1 MHGREKKDNRSRL
14 ERQIVI
20 CSGITVKSENKSAH
34 GVQAGNRR
42 PPLNRNILIV
52 SIRFVFMQTSKEK
65 EGNIIDNGYLRS
77 VVKGKNSKTSD
88 IAVVLKQ

>member
-1 MHGREKKDNRSRL
+1 
-14 ERQIVI
+14 
-20 CSGITVKSENKSAH
+20 
-34 GVQAGNRR
+34 
-42 PPLNRNILIV
+42 
-52 SIRFVFMQTSKEK
+52 MQTSKEK